1 MENLAWAFLHAINVL
16 VQVCSYARNLA
27 SHNISIHLGENKL
40 NVNDG
45 SQLKYTNRMHW
56 SFIGDWKCY
65 ELFIWKKVCG
75 ENEWTINANASLDLT
90 SICERIRA
98 KTFFVICEYFRMNLY
113 CLKEFSW
120 KIFWIKHWLV

>member
-45 SQLKYTNRMHW
+45 SQLKYTNIEVLLAIENVMN
-56 SFIGDWKCY
+56 FLFGKKCAV
-65 ELFIWKKVCG
+65 K
-75 ENEWTINANASLDLT
+75 
-90 SICERIRA
+90 
-98 KTFFVICEYFRMNLY
+98 MNGR
-113 CLKEFSW
+113 
-120 KIFWIKHWLV
+120 